1 MFEVKVTVAIPGL
14 PEAINA
20 LASAVSKSPAPAQA
34 APAAPA
40 VTAPAGREPVVQ
52 APATPVSAP
61 VPVPAAPAMP
71 ASAPAVPAPVPVSIQ
86 APVPAQ
92 TATPALAPAPTA
104 PNIAPDNAG
113 AQLTVEDIGRAG
125 ATLVDMGKMPQ
136 LLALLAQYGV
146 QAVTQLQPAQLAP
159 FADELRALG
168 AKF

>member
-20 LASAVSKSPAPAQA
+20 LASAMGKSPAPAQA
-34 APAAPA
+34 VPAAPV
-40 VTAPAGREPVVQ
+40 VTAPTGHEPVVQ
-52 APATPVSAP
+52 APVAP
-61 VPVPAAPAMP
+61 VPAPAPVAPAMP
-71 ASAPAVPAPVPVSIQ
+71 VPAPVAPAPVPVQ

-159 FADELRALG
+159 FADGLRALG

>member
-20 LASAVSKSPAPAQA
+20 LASAVSKSPAPVQA
-34 APAAPA
+34 VP
-40 VTAPAGREPVVQ
+40 TAPVATAPTGREPVVQ
-52 APATPVSAP
+52 APAAPVSA
-61 VPVPAAPAMP
+61 
-71 ASAPAVPAPVPVSIQ
+71 PAPVPVASAMSAPAPAAPAP
-86 APVPAQ
+86 APVPVQAPEPAQ
-92 TATPALAPAPTA
+92 TVTPAPAPTT
-104 PNIAPDNAG
+104 PNITPDNAG

-159 FADELRALG
+159 FADGLRALG

>member
-20 LASAVSKSPAPAQA
+20 LASAVSKTPAPALA
-34 APAAPA
+34 APAAPM
-40 VTAPAGREPVVQ
+40 VTAPAGHEPVVQ
-52 APATPVSAP
+52 APAEPVPVTPAPVPAPAPVVSAP
-61 VPVPAAPAMP
+61 VPV
-71 ASAPAVPAPVPVSIQ
+71 Q

-92 TATPALAPAPTA
+92 AATPAPVPAPTA
-104 PNIAPDNAG
+104 PNIAPDSAG

-136 LLALLAQYGV
+136 LLALLARYGV

>member
-20 LASAVSKSPAPAQA
+20 LASAVRKSPAPAQA
-34 APAAPA
+34 APAAPV
-40 VTAPAGREPVVQ
+40 VTAPAGHEPVVQ
-52 APATPVSAP
+52 APVAPVSAP
-61 VPVPAAPAMP
+61 TPAPMAPTMPAPSTAVHAPVSVPV
-71 ASAPAVPAPVPVSIQ
+71 Q
-86 APVPAQ
+86 APVLAQ
-92 TATPALAPAPTA
+92 TATPAPAPDA
-104 PNIAPDNAG
+104 PNITPDSAG

-136 LLALLAQYGV
+136 LLALLARYGV

>member
-34 APAAPA
+34 APAAPM
-40 VTAPAGREPVVQ
+40 VTAPVGHEPVAQ
-52 APATPVSAP
+52 APAEPVPVAPAPVPAPTPVPVQAP
-61 VPVPAAPAMP
+61 VPV
-71 ASAPAVPAPVPVSIQ
+71 
-86 APVPAQ
+86 Q
-92 TATPALAPAPTA
+92 TATPAPVPAPTA
-104 PNIAPDNAG
+104 PNIAPNSAG

-159 FADELRALG
+159 FADDLRALG

>member
-14 PEAINA
+14 PEAISA

-34 APAAPA
+34 APATLV
-40 VTAPAGREPVVQ
+40 VTDPAGHAPVAQDPV
-52 APATPVSAP
+52 APVSA
-61 VPVPAAPAMP
+61 
-71 ASAPAVPAPVPVSIQ
+71 PAPVPVASAMSAPAPVATAPASVPVQ
-86 APVPAQ
+86 APEPAQ
-92 TATPALAPAPTA
+92 TVTPAPAPTT
-104 PNIAPDNAG
+104 PNITPDNAG

-159 FADELRALG
+159 FADGLRALG

>member
-20 LASAVSKSPAPAQA
+20 LASAVSKTPAPALA
-34 APAAPA
+34 APAAPM
-40 VTAPAGREPVVQ
+40 VTAPAGHEPVVQ
-52 APATPVSAP
+52 APAEPVPVSPAP
-61 VPVPAAPAMP
+61 VPAPATVV
-71 ASAPAVPAPVPVSIQ
+71 SAPAPVPVQ
-86 APVPAQ
+86 APVPVRA
-92 TATPALAPAPTA
+92 ATPAPVPAPTA
-104 PNIAPDNAG
+104 PNIAPDSAG

-136 LLALLAQYGV
+136 LLALLARYGV

>member
-20 LASAVSKSPAPAQA
+20 LASAVSKSPAPTQA
-34 APAAPA
+34 MPTVPA
-40 VTAPAGREPVVQ
+40 VTAPAGHEPVVQ
-52 APATPVSAP
+52 APVAP
-61 VPVPAAPAMP
+61 
-71 ASAPAVPAPVPVSIQ
+71 VPAPVPVAPAMPAPAPVAPAPTPIPVQ
-86 APVPAQ
+86 APVPVH
-92 TATPALAPAPTA
+92 ATAPAPVPAA
-104 PNIAPDNAG
+104 PNITPDSAG

-159 FADELRALG
+159 FADGLRALG

>member
-20 LASAVSKSPAPAQA
+20 LASAVGKSHAPVLA
-34 APAAPA
+34 APAAPV
-40 VTAPAGREPVVQ
+40 VTAPAGHEPVVQ
-52 APATPVSAP
+52 APVEHVSA
-61 VPVPAAPAMP
+61 
-71 ASAPAVPAPVPVSIQ
+71 PAPVPVASAMSAPAPVATAPASVPVQ
-86 APVPAQ
+86 APEPAQ
-92 TATPALAPAPTA
+92 TVTPAPAPTT
-104 PNIAPDNAG
+104 PNITPDNAG

-159 FADELRALG
+159 FADGLRALG

>member
-20 LASAVSKSPAPAQA
+20 LASAVSKSPAPTQA
-34 APAAPA
+34 APAAPV
-40 VTAPAGREPVVQ
+40 VTAPAGREVVQSPAEPVSALTPVSVTPAVPAAPAPVPVPVQ
-52 APATPVSAP
+52 APAPVQTATPASAP
-61 VPVPAAPAMP
+61 VPVP
-71 ASAPAVPAPVPVSIQ
+71 
-86 APVPAQ
+86 
-92 TATPALAPAPTA
+92 TA
-104 PNIAPDNAG
+104 PNITPDSAG

-159 FADELRALG
+159 FADGLRALG

>member
-14 PEAINA
+14 PEAISA
-20 LASAVSKSPAPAQA
+20 LASAVSKSAAPAQA
-34 APAAPA
+34 APAAPVA
-40 VTAPAGREPVVQ
+40 TAPAGHAPVVQ
-52 APATPVSAP
+52 APVAPVSAP
-61 VPVPAAPAMP
+61 T
-71 ASAPAVPAPVPVSIQ
+71 PAPP
-86 APVPAQ
+86 APTMP
-92 TATPALAPAPTA
+92 APAPAPAA
-104 PNIAPDNAG
+104 PNIAPDSAG

-136 LLALLAQYGV
+136 LLALLARYGV

>member
-1 MFEVKVTVAIPGL
+1 MFEVKITVAIPGL

-34 APAAPA
+34 APAAPM
-40 VTAPAGREPVVQ
+40 VTAPAGHEPVVQ
-52 APATPVSAP
+52 APAEPVPVAPAPVPAPTPVPVQAP
-61 VPVPAAPAMP
+61 VPV
-71 ASAPAVPAPVPVSIQ
+71 
-86 APVPAQ
+86 Q
-92 TATPALAPAPTA
+92 TATPAPMPTPTA
-104 PNIAPDNAG
+104 PNIAPNSAG

-136 LLALLAQYGV
+136 LLALLARYGV

>member
-14 PEAINA
+14 PEAISA

-34 APAAPA
+34 IPAAPA
-40 VTAPAGREPVVQ
+40 VTAPAGHEPAVQ
-52 APATPVSAP
+52 APVAPVSAPTPAPMAPTMPAPAPVAPASAP
-61 VPVPAAPAMP
+61 VPVQ
-71 ASAPAVPAPVPVSIQ
+71 APVPVR
-86 APVPAQ
+86 
-92 TATPALAPAPTA
+92 ATAPAPAPAA
-104 PNIAPDNAG
+104 PNITPDSTG
-113 AQLTVEDIGRAG
+113 TQLTVEDIGRAG

-159 FADELRALG
+159 FADRLRALG

>member
-20 LASAVSKSPAPAQA
+20 LASAVSKTPAPALA
-34 APAAPA
+34 APAAPM
-40 VTAPAGREPVVQ
+40 VTAPAGHEPVVQ
-52 APATPVSAP
+52 APAEPVPVQAPVAPASAP
-61 VPVPAAPAMP
+61 VP
-71 ASAPAVPAPVPVSIQ
+71 IQ
-86 APVPAQ
+86 APVPVQA
-92 TATPALAPAPTA
+92 ATPAPVPAPTA
-104 PNIAPDNAG
+104 PNIAPDSAG

-136 LLALLAQYGV
+136 LLALLARYGV

>member
-20 LASAVSKSPAPAQA
+20 LASAVSKTPAPVQA
-34 APAAPA
+34 APAAPM
-40 VTAPAGREPVVQ
+40 VMAPAGHEPVAQ
-52 APATPVSAP
+52 APAAPVSAP
-61 VPVPAAPAMP
+61 APMAPTMPAPAPVAP
-71 ASAPAVPAPVPVSIQ
+71 ASAPVPIQ
-86 APVPAQ
+86 APVPVQ
-92 TATPALAPAPTA
+92 TATPAPVPAPTA
-104 PNIAPDNAG
+104 PNIAPNSAG

-136 LLALLAQYGV
+136 LLALLARYGV